1 MRDLII
7 GDVHF
12 GLRTNSIE
20 WLSSQLNFFNT
31 QVRHA
36 ITDYKPDRVIFLGDV
51 FDIRYALNQQ
61 VGIDVKNLFRDFLK
75 EFQDTQFII
84 IAGNHDYYSMDVK
97 FEEYNVYDLLFGP
110 EFTSTYKNLTIVNRH
125 FLYKDRTL
133 FAPWYW
139 TEEEDRYVRMMIELK
154 NHPIDV
160 IYCHSDL
167 PTWYD
172 GIRYD
177 MKPKDTVVIAGHIHY
192 IQTDSDGLLFN
203 TGSINA
209 KDFNDVNMK
218 KYLYI
223 YDTTNRKFEQAI
235 ENVTTPKFL
244 QFTDEEIFTI
254 GENDLKN
261 SYVRFYIN
269 NDNAHKARYIEKLED
284 IKKNYEYLSMK
295 VSVFDTSIEDIKF
308 GGDEFNTNIEEYIE
322 KNIPEYLNKKYNHIK
337 EIIASID

>member
-12 GLRTNSIE
+12 GLRTNSVE
-20 WLSSQLNFFNT
+20 WLSSQLKFFNT
-31 QVRHA
+31 QVRNT
-36 ITDYKPDRVIFLGDV
+36 IIDLKPDRVVFLGDG

-61 VGIDVKNLFRDFLK
+61 VGIDVKNLFRKFLT
-75 EFQDTQFII
+75 EFQNTQFII
-84 IAGNHDYYSMDVK
+84 IAGNHDYYSMDIK
-97 FEEYNVYDLLFGP
+97 FEDYNVYDLLFGP
-110 EFTSTYKNLTIVNRH
+110 EFTSIYKNLTIVNKD
-125 FLYKDRTL
+125 FLYRDGTL

-139 TEEEDRYVRMMIELK
+139 TEDEGRYFRMMKELK
-154 NHPIDV
+154 EWPIDV

-192 IQTDSDGLLFN
+192 IQSDPHGGMFN

-209 KDFNDVNMK
+209 KDFSDVNMK

-223 YDTTNRKFEQAI
+223 YNTSTKKFEEAI
-235 ENVTTPKFL
+235 ENVTTPRFL

-254 GENDLKN
+254 GKNDLKN
-261 SYVRFYIN
+261 CYVRFAIN
-269 NDNAHKARYIEKLED
+269 SENAHKARYTERIED

-295 VSVFDTSIEDIKF
+295 VSIFDTSIEDIKF

-322 KNIPEYLNKKYNHIK
+322 KNIPEYLNEKYNHIK
-337 EIIASID
+337 EIVTSVD